1 MKPWSANPSDDER
14 KGNRNPQ
21 AHRKAL
27 RYLAATVT
35 TAIGFYVL
43 FSLLFSTEEE
53 KRLQQENELYETYY
67 QELREKERLVSDV
80 VEGLE
85 VRDDA
90 LYRRIF
96 ETEAPSVD
104 AVTAADVISVSDS
117 LSESLFLSY
126 SAFKSES
133 LRMMANNVEENFREI
148 YRLMTRRKDSLPPL
162 TLPLEG
168 MSYVQTG
175 ASVGLKHNP
184 LYKVDIRHEGLDL
197 VAPQGSVVKAAAD
210 GQVRKVIRS
219 HKGLGNIVE
228 IDHKNGYVTRYAS
241 LGDINVSQGRTVK
254 RGQKIGTVGISSTSF
269 APHLHYEV
277 LKGETILDPVHFLFA
292 SVGPDEYA
300 KMLYMSVS
308 TRQSMD

>member
-1 MKPWSANPSDDER
+1 MNRKANR
-14 KGNRNPQ
+14 IRRRVG
-21 AHRKAL
+21 KAL

-35 TAIGFYVL
+35 TAIGYYVL

-53 KRLQQENELYETYY
+53 KRLQQENDLYATYY
-67 QELREKERLVSDV
+67 QELREKERLVTDV

-85 VRDDA
+85 ARDNA
-90 LYRRIF
+90 LYRKIF

-117 LSESLFLSY
+117 LSESFFLSY
-126 SAFKSES
+126 SASKSES
-133 LRMMANNVEENFREI
+133 LRRMAENVEENFREI
-148 YRLMTRRKDSLPPL
+148 YRLMAQRSGSLPPL

-175 ASVGLKHNP
+175 ASTGIKHNP
-184 LYKVDIRHEGLDL
+184 VYDVDLQHDGIDL
-197 VAPQGSVVKAAAD
+197 VAPQGSVVRAAAD
-210 GQVRKVIRS
+210 GVVRNVIRS
-219 HKGLGNIVE
+219 NKGLGNIVE
-228 IDHKNGYVTRYAS
+228 IDHRNGYTTRYAL
-241 LGDINVSQGRTVK
+241 LGDISVPQGRTVK
-254 RGQKIGTVGISSTSF
+254 RGQKIGTVGISSTTY

-277 LKGETILDPVHFLFA
+277 LKDGKVLDPVHFLFA
-292 SVGPDEYA
+292 SLDPDEYA

>member
-1 MKPWSANPSDDER
+1 MR
-14 KGNRNPQ
+14 GKGKINATR
-21 AHRKAL
+21 RRIGKAL

-53 KRLQQENELYETYY
+53 RRLQQENDLYATYY
-67 QELREKERLVSDV
+67 QELRDKERLVTDV

-90 LYRRIF
+90 LYRQIF

-104 AVTAADVISVSDS
+104 AVTAADLISVSDS
-117 LSESLFLSY
+117 LSESFYLSY
-126 SAFKSES
+126 SASKSES
-133 LRMMANNVEENFREI
+133 LRMMAENVEENFREI
-148 YRLMTRRKDSLPPL
+148 YRMMAQRRDSLPPL

-175 ASVGLKHNP
+175 ASVGVKHNP
-184 LYKVDIRHEGLDL
+184 LYKVDIQHNGIDL
-197 VAPQGSVVKAAAD
+197 VAPQGSVVRAAAD
-210 GQVRKVIRS
+210 SVVRNVIHS
-219 HKGLGNIVE
+219 NKGLGNIVE
-228 IDHKNGYVTRYAS
+228 IDHRNGYVTRYAL
-241 LGDINVSQGRTVK
+241 LGDISVPQGRTVK
-254 RGQKIGTVGISSTSF
+254 RGQKIGTVGISSTTF
-269 APHLHYEV
+269 APHLHYEILKDGKV
-277 LKGETILDPVHFLFA
+277 LEPVNFLFA
-292 SVGPDEYA
+292 SVDPDEYA

>member
-1 MKPWSANPSDDER
+1 MKGKAISVR
-14 KGNRNPQ
+14 RRIG
-21 AHRKAL
+21 KAL

-53 KRLQQENELYETYY
+53 KRLQQENELYATYY
-67 QELREKERLVSDV
+67 QELREKERLVTDV

-85 VRDDA
+85 ARDDE
-90 LYRRIF
+90 LYRKIF

-117 LSESLFLSY
+117 LSESFYLSY
-126 SAFKSES
+126 SASKSES
-133 LRMMANNVEENFREI
+133 LRKMAENVEENFREI
-148 YRLMTRRKDSLPPL
+148 YRLMAQRRDSLPPL

-175 ASVGLKHNP
+175 ASVGIKHNP
-184 LYKVDIRHEGLDL
+184 LYKVDIQHGGIDL
-197 VAPQGSVVKAAAD
+197 VAPQGSVVRAAAD
-210 GQVRKVIRS
+210 GIVRNIVRS
-219 HKGLGNIVE
+219 NKGLGNIVE
-228 IDHKNGYVTRYAS
+228 IDHRNGYTTRYAL
-241 LGDINVSQGRTVK
+241 LGDISVSQGRTVK
-254 RGQKIGTVGISSTSF
+254 RGQKIGTVGISSTTF

-277 LKGETILDPVHFLFA
+277 LQGGKVLDPVHFLFA
-292 SVGPDEYA
+292 SVDPDEYA

>member
-1 MKPWSANPSDDER
+1 MKT
-14 KGNRNPQ
+14 KGKINATR
-21 AHRKAL
+21 RRIGKAL

-53 KRLQQENELYETYY
+53 KRLQQENDLYATYY
-67 QELREKERLVSDV
+67 QELREKERLVTDV

-85 VRDDA
+85 MRDDA
-90 LYRRIF
+90 LYRQIF

-104 AVTAADVISVSDS
+104 AVTAADMISVSDS
-117 LSESLFLSY
+117 LSESFYLSY
-126 SAFKSES
+126 SASKSES
-133 LRMMANNVEENFREI
+133 LQRMAQNVEENFREI
-148 YRLMTRRKDSLPPL
+148 YRLMAQRRDSLPPL
-162 TLPLEG
+162 TLPLEE

-184 LYKVDIRHEGLDL
+184 LYKVDIQHGGIDL
-197 VAPQGSVVKAAAD
+197 IAPQGSPVHASAD
-210 GQVRKVIRS
+210 GVVLNVIRS
-219 HKGLGNIVE
+219 NKGLGNIVE
-228 IDHKNGYVTRYAS
+228 IDHKNGYITRYAL
-241 LGDINVSQGRTVK
+241 LGDINVPQGRSVK
-254 RGQKIGTVGISSTSF
+254 RGQKIGTVGISSTTF

-277 LKGETILDPVHFLFA
+277 LRGGKVLDPVHFLFA
-292 SVGPDEYA
+292 SLDPDEYA

>member
-1 MKPWSANPSDDER
+1 MNAWS
-14 KGNRNPQ
+14 
-21 AHRKAL
+21 
-27 RYLAATVT
+27 
-35 TAIGFYVL
+35 
-43 FSLLFSTEEE
+43 
-53 KRLQQENELYETYY
+53 
-67 QELREKERLVSDV
+67 ERLVTDV

-117 LSESLFLSY
+117 LSESFYLSY
-126 SAFKSES
+126 SASKSES
-133 LRMMANNVEENFREI
+133 LRMMAENVEENFREI
-148 YRLMTRRKDSLPPL
+148 YRLMAARKDSIPPL
-162 TLPLEG
+162 TLPLEE

-184 LYKVDIRHEGLDL
+184 LYKVDIQHGGIDL
-197 VAPQGSVVKAAAD
+197 IAPQGSVVRASAD
-210 GQVRKVIRS
+210 GVVRSVTRS
-219 HKGLGNIVE
+219 NKGLGNIVE
-228 IDHKNGYVTRYAS
+228 IDHKNGYTTRYAL
-241 LGDINVSQGRTVK
+241 LGDISVPQGRSVK
-254 RGQKIGTVGISSTSF
+254 RGQKIGTVGISSTTF

-277 LKGETILDPVHFLFA
+277 LRGGKVLDPVNFLFA
-292 SVGPDEYA
+292 SVDPDEYA

>member
-1 MKPWSANPSDDER
+1 MK
-14 KGNRNPQ
+14 KGRSTTL
-21 AHRKAL
+21 RRRIGKAL

-35 TAIGFYVL
+35 SAIGFYVL
-43 FSLLFSTEEE
+43 FALFFSTTEER
-53 KRLQQENELYETYY
+53 KLRQENDLYANWYGT
-67 QELREKERLVSDV
+67 LREKERLLDDV

-104 AVTAADVISVSDS
+104 AVTAADVIGVSDS
-117 LSESLFLSY
+117 LSESFFLSY
-126 SAFKSES
+126 SASKSES
-133 LRMMANNVEENFREI
+133 LRMMAENVEENFREI
-148 YRLMTRRKDSLPPL
+148 YRLMAARKDSIPPL

-184 LYKVDIRHEGLDL
+184 LYNVEIRHEGLDL
-197 VAPQGSVVKAAAD
+197 VAPQGSVVRAAAD
-210 GQVRKVIRS
+210 GLVRNVIRS
-219 HKGLGNIVE
+219 NKGLGNIVE
-228 IDHKNGYVTRYAS
+228 IDHRNGYVTRYAL
-241 LGDINVSQGRTVK
+241 LGDISVSQGRTVK

-277 LKGETILDPVHFLFA
+277 LRGGKPLDPVHFLFA
-292 SVGPDEYA
+292 SVSPDEYA

>member
-1 MKPWSANPSDDER
+1 MKTGKMKSIR
-14 KGNRNPQ
+14 RRVG
-21 AHRKAL
+21 KAL

-53 KRLQQENELYETYY
+53 KRLQQENDLYATYY
-67 QELREKERLVSDV
+67 QDLREKERLVSDA

-85 VRDDA
+85 MKDDA
-90 LYRRIF
+90 LYREIF
-96 ETEAPSVD
+96 QTEAPSVD

-117 LSESLFLSY
+117 LSESFYLSY
-126 SAFKSES
+126 SASKSES
-133 LRMMANNVEENFREI
+133 LRMMAKNVEENFRDI
-148 YRLMTRRKDSLPPL
+148 YRIMAQRRDSLPPL

-184 LYKVDIRHEGLDL
+184 LYKVELQHDGIDL
-197 VAPQGSVVKAAAD
+197 VAPQGSPVLAAAD
-210 GQVRKVIRS
+210 GIVRTIVHSNKA
-219 HKGLGNIVE
+219 LGNIVE
-228 IDHKNGYVTRYAS
+228 IDHRNGYVTRYAL
-241 LGDINVSQGRTVK
+241 LGDISVSQGRTVK
-254 RGQKIGTVGISSTSF
+254 RGQKIGTVGISSTTF

-277 LKGETILDPVHFLFA
+277 LRDGIIQDPVRFLSA
-292 SVGPDEYA
+292 SVSPEEYS

-308 TRQSMD
+308 TRQSLD

>member
-1 MKPWSANPSDDER
+1 MKGKAIVTR
-14 KGNRNPQ
+14 RRIG
-21 AHRKAL
+21 KAL

-43 FSLLFSTEEE
+43 FSLFFSTEEE
-53 KRLQQENELYETYY
+53 KRLQQENDLYATYY
-67 QELREKERLVSDV
+67 QDLRDKERLVTDV

-85 VRDDA
+85 ARDDA

-117 LSESLFLSY
+117 LSESFYLSY
-126 SAFKSES
+126 SASKSES
-133 LRMMANNVEENFREI
+133 LRMMAANVEENFREI
-148 YRLMTRRKDSLPPL
+148 YRLMAARKDSIPPL
-162 TLPLEG
+162 TLPVEG

-184 LYKVDIRHEGLDL
+184 LYKVEIRHEGLDL
-197 VAPQGSVVKAAAD
+197 VAPQGSVVRAAAD
-210 GQVRKVIRS
+210 GLVRNVIHS
-219 HKGLGNIVE
+219 NKGLGNIVE
-228 IDHKNGYVTRYAS
+228 IDHRNGYVTRYAL
-241 LGDINVSQGRTVK
+241 LGDISVSQGRTVK
-254 RGQKIGTVGISSTSF
+254 SGQRIGTVGISSTTF

-277 LKGETILDPVHFLFA
+277 LRGGSILDPVNFLFA
-292 SVGPDEYA
+292 SVSPDEYA